1 MAQVKFGLI
10 GCGNAGG
17 FHVMSSKE
25 NPEASVKYVAVHDV
39 NDKAL
44 ARFSRLHKLTPYS
57 ELDKFLASDIDAVL
71 LAVPHYLHA
80 TLEKRVA
87 ESGKH
92 ILCEKP
98 MATTLEE
105 CDQMIAAANKASVK
119 FMIAE
124 NHRFL
129 PAHKLVKQAV
139 EDGLI
144 GDVFL
149 GRAYEGAF
157 VPSHVFLD
165 ADNWQFTFDKGGG
178 GVVAD
183 QGCHKFATLNWML
196 GEVDKAQCWLGKALN
211 SPPNK
216 GEDNAIVLLRYKNGA
231 MITVDVSSVT
241 SHPLTNRM
249 ELHGTR
255 GTVLEDHAWDNPVS
269 IFSSHEKAQVKG
281 EFYSPKVEHGAYP
294 KYYLISA
301 REEDAHFAQC
311 ILNDQPPEFTP
322 EQAKQ
327 AIAVTLLSYLS
338 AKKGTPASMSE
349 LATIAKTKGGTKSI
363 LDGLDKAIQ
372 RNCEMM
378 HWP

>member
-1 MAQVKFGLI
+1 MA
-10 GCGNAGG
+10 
-17 FHVMSSKE
+17 SKE
-25 NPEASVKYVAVHDV
+25 NSESPVRYLAAHDLNEKV
-39 NDKAL
+39 L

-57 ELDKFLASDIDAVL
+57 ELDKFLSSDIDAVL

-80 TLEKRVA
+80 DMAKKVA
-87 ESGKH
+87 EAGKH

-105 CDQMIAAANKASVK
+105 CDRMIAATGKASVK

-129 PAHKLVKQAV
+129 PAHRLVKDVIEQ
-139 EDGLI
+139 GLI

-157 VPSHVFLD
+157 VPSRVFLD
-165 ADNWQFTFDKGGG
+165 ANNWQFTFDKGGG
-178 GVVAD
+178 GVIAD

-216 GEDNAIVLLRYKNGA
+216 AEDCAIVLLRYKSGA

-241 SHPLTNRM
+241 VHPLTNRL
-249 ELHGTR
+249 ELHGTK
-255 GTVLEDHAWDNPVS
+255 GTILEDHAWENPVS
-269 IFSSHEKAQVKG
+269 VFSSHEKAQVKG
-281 EFYSPKVEHGAYP
+281 EFYSPKVEHGPYP

-301 REEDAHFAQC
+301 REEDRHFAEC
-311 ILNDQPPEFTP
+311 ILSDRSPEFTP

-327 AIAVTLLSYLS
+327 AVAVTLLSYLS
-338 AKKGTPASMSE
+338 AKKAAPASMKE
-349 LATIAKTKGGTKSI
+349 LEAIAKTKGTKTV
-363 LDGLDKAIQ
+363 LEGLDKAIE
-372 RNCEMM
+372 RNYDMM
-378 HWP
+378 RWT